1 MAANRISKS
10 SIDWAKFASAVPKN
24 EMKNFNAFKARSDAY
39 LVRAMAYPENPPEIN
54 FNEYKARLS
63 NKDLVQKLEQAY
75 KSLKIPYPKNT
86 VAAEIDQQELEY
98 KKTCDAYV
106 SIANSKI
113 AEAEKLRKKFE
124 MMLPVRDMNNEDFT
138 LTFPD
143 WVCTLESPSIYPH
156 FEKTPGLSKEERE
169 RLAAPDGKPYSTV

>member
-1 MAANRISKS
+1 
-10 SIDWAKFASAVPKN
+10 
-24 EMKNFNAFKARSDAY
+24 
-39 LVRAMAYPENPPEIN
+39 MAYPENPPEIN

-113 AEAEKLRKKFE
+113 AEAEKL
-124 MMLPVRDMNNEDFT
+124 V
-138 LTFPD
+138 
-143 WVCTLESPSIYPH
+143 
-156 FEKTPGLSKEERE
+156 
-169 RLAAPDGKPYSTV
+169 

>member
-1 MAANRISKS
+1 MI
-10 SIDWAKFASAVPKN
+10 KFNICFPQ
-24 EMKNFNAFKARSDAY
+24 F
-39 LVRAMAYPENPPEIN
+39 RALSYPENPPEIN
-54 FNEYKARLS
+54 FNEYKTRVS

-86 VAAEIDQQELEY
+86 VASEIDQQESEY
-98 KKTCDAYV
+98 KTKCNEYMSV
-106 SIANSKI
+106 ANAKI

-124 MMLPVRDMNNEDFT
+124 LMLPVRHMSNEDFT

-156 FEKTPGLSKEERE
+156 FEKTPGLTKEERD